1 MAHAPTEMQD
11 LLKQVS
17 RSFYLTLRVL
27 PRSVRGPISLAYLL
41 ARASDTVT
49 DTPLVQIPRK
59 HQALLQLRESILD
72 ACEGRRAAFPDFGDL
87 AEAQDTTAGRGN
99 PAERALLERFGA
111 LLNALRTSAPED
123 RLKIGKLL
131 DTILHGQE
139 SDLLR
144 FGKQDCLSALGSD
157 AELDLYTY
165 EVAGCVGEFWT
176 AICRAHLF
184 PAAPLDDARLRVDG
198 VRFGKGLQLV
208 NILRDLPKDLRRG
221 RCYLPQD
228 QLANHG
234 LIPKD
239 LLDPGVMDRFQP
251 LYDFYLRQAEGHLSA
266 GWEYTI
272 ALPFRFV
279 RVRLACAWPLL
290 IGISTLRELRFANVL
305 DETRRIKVSRFEI
318 RRLMLRST
326 FLYLRPSAWNRLFD
340 SVR

>member
-1 MAHAPTEMQD
+1 MARAQTGMQH

-41 ARASDTVT
+41 ARASDTVA

-72 ACEGRRAAFPDFGDL
+72 TCEGKRSAFPDFGDL
-87 AEAQDTTAGRGN
+87 AEAQDTTAGQGN

-111 LLNALRTSAPED
+111 LLNALGALAPED

-144 FGKQDCLSALGSD
+144 FGKQDRLSALGSN

-176 AICRAHLF
+176 AMCRDHLF

-221 RCYLPQD
+221 RCYIPQD

-251 LYDFYLRQAEGHLSA
+251 LYQFYLRQAEDHLSA

-290 IGISTLRELRFANVL
+290 IAISTLRELRFANVL
-305 DETRRIKVSRFEI
+305 DESRRIKVSRFEM
-318 RRLMLRST
+318 RRLMFRST

-340 SVR
+340 STR